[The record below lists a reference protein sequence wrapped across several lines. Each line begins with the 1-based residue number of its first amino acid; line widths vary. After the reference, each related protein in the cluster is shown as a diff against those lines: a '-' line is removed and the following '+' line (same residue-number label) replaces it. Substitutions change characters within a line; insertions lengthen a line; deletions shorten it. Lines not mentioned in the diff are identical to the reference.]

1 MWNTPI
7 FLYGS
12 NICLYKQKVQSEPP
26 SGNHNN
32 LESKDKTKEDE
43 LGSVDHGSDDYDEL
57 DLDDEFT
64 DSDMDGE
71 YENILYQENGYNKA
85 HDFEDDVWYYENAN
99 KIYDYR
105 DDDYDH
111 YNYDDYY

>member
-71 YENILYQENGYNKA
+71 YEKYFVSRKWIQQGTWLWRWCLVLWKCKQ
-85 HDFEDDVWYYENAN
+85 DIWL
-99 KIYDYR
+99 
-105 DDDYDH
+105 
-111 YNYDDYY
+111 